1 MKPHKP
7 EHADLG
13 AFQSLNPFASAWNG
27 SAAGAI
33 EKSAAF
39 FGKSMRAL
47 QQESIR
53 FMTRRIEDNLKA
65 AEQFGAC
72 RNVPDFLAAQQKWF
86 ADMTHAYSQEWA
98 RCSEIMAEAAHE
110 DGGQAPAE
118 PSGHRHHA
126 H

>member
-1 MKPHKP
+1 MKSHKP
-7 EHADLG
+7 DYAVHG
-13 AFQSLNPFASAWNG
+13 NPFASAWND

-33 EKSAAF
+33 EKSTAF
-39 FGKSMRAL
+39 FGKSVRAL

-98 RCSEIMAEAAHE
+98 RCSEIMAEAAH
-110 DGGQAPAE
+110 DDAE
-118 PSGHRHHA
+118 PAPVERSERRPHA